1 MKFHT
6 KQKITIFSLLIIAL
20 ITINFV
26 NIENVFSSSANEE
39 VNVDIVDIFLPFIS
53 SHPQSLFGMEVINP
67 SSLSIMQKAKDS
79 GTYWVRY
86 NAFNWADIEPIRTN
100 PPTYNWSAVNETA
113 LRNITAS
120 DLRTIGL
127 ILKTPSWAQK
137 IPGKACGPIAEEYL
151 SAFSQFL
158 DALVK
163 RYAYSSFNIRYWE
176 FFNEQ
181 DAPWTL
187 IVDGDSG
194 YGCWGDS
201 SDLEYYGGDY
211 YAEMLKVAYPA
222 IKAVD
227 PNAQVVLGGLLL
239 DCDPGHPLQ
248 GETCPSGNFL
258 KGILSNGG
266 GNYFDIANFH
276 TYPYELSG
284 KIVDETH
291 PKWEHRG
298 GILEGKA
305 AFVKEVMANYGFS
318 KPIFNGETAFNCPEW
333 SDCNSNLGRFYEN
346 QASYVPRLYS
356 ISKSIGLLGSIWY
369 SLEDPGWRYCGLLN
383 AGGSPKPAYIAYQ
396 FMTQEMHNTTAL
408 GKSSDYTSI
417 TTHKFS
423 SATKQIW
430 IMWSTNQV
438 NVSVTLPSNTTKVL
452 DKYGNEIPFT
462 NPITINDPVYVELPK

>member
-1 MKFHT
+1 MKIQIT
-6 KQKITIFSLLIIAL
+6 QKVGIVFILIISF
-20 ITINFV
+20 ITINLV
-26 NIENVFSSSANEE
+26 NIETVFSASVNEQAN
-39 VNVDIVDIFLPFIS
+39 VDIFLPLIKNGS
-53 SHPQSLFGMEVINP
+53 RPQTVFGMEVINP
-67 SSLSIMQKAKDS
+67 SSSSIMQKAEDS

-86 NAFNWADIEPIRTN
+86 NAFNWADIEPTRTN
-100 PPTYNWSAVNETA
+100 PPTYNWNAVNETA
-113 LRNITAS
+113 LRNIPAS

-137 IPGKACGPIAEEYL
+137 IPGKACGPIAEEDL
-151 SAFSQFL
+151 PAFSQFV
-158 DALVK
+158 DALVR
-163 RYAYSSFNIRYWE
+163 RYAYSGFNVKYWE

-181 DAPWTL
+181 DAAWS
-187 IVDGDSG
+187 IFVDGDSG

-222 IKAVD
+222 VKAVD
-227 PNAQVVLGGLLL
+227 PNAHVVLGGLLL
-239 DCDPGHPLQ
+239 DCDPEHPPQ

-276 TYPYELSG
+276 TYPYEFKG
-284 KIVDETH
+284 KIVDEIH
-291 PKWEHRG
+291 YKWKHRG

-346 QASYVPRLYS
+346 QASYVPRLFS
-356 ISKSIGLLGSIWY
+356 ISRSIGLLGSIWY
-369 SLEDPGWRYCGLLN
+369 ELEGPGWRYCGLLN

-438 NVSVTLPSNTTKVL
+438 DVSVTLPSNTTKVL